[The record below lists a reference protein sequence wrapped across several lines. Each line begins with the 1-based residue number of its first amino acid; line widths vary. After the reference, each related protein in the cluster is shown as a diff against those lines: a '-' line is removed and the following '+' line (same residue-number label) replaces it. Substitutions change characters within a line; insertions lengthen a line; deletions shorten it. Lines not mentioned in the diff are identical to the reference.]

1 MKRVFVLLVVVALFG
16 VVACGG
22 EAQEPTAVPP
32 TAIAA
37 VVVST
42 ETATAEPTPT
52 AEPTAEPTA
61 TTAPTATAEPT
72 AAPTETPIP
81 EPTATATKP
90 APTREAPTATPAKD
104 EPTRV
109 AEATPIVKEEVEEED
124 DVLIE
129 ESAAPVTVD
138 LAELDVV
145 ALMQTAE
152 ANAKAQETII
162 IEQNITT
169 LLPGVSQSQSQT
181 CYLETETGWQY
192 CLTVSS
198 AVVEG
203 MGDPISS
210 TNEIVY
216 RDETLWVRVDDGD
229 WEELPVDFLE
239 TAGFESFDQLNNI
252 GLSEFVASAEA
263 TRQIRLNGIEAYE
276 IQFELD
282 VESYYNAIVNEEMA
296 DQIFSLFA
304 EYSGGGTIW
313 LAVEEELV
321 QRMTLQVVFTGDEGE
336 LIATTKAT
344 YRFNEPITIP
354 NPAEE

>member
-1 MKRVFVLLVVVALFG
+1 V
-16 VVACGG
+16 
-22 EAQEPTAVPP
+22 
-32 TAIAA
+32 AA
-37 VVVST
+37 VAT
-42 ETATAEPTPT
+42 EAPT
-52 AEPTAEPTA
+52 AEPTATVEPTAELTA

-72 AAPTETPIP
+72 AVPTETPIP

-104 EPTRV
+104 EPTRA
-109 AEATPIVKEEVEEED
+109 AEATPIVAEVEEEE
-124 DVLIE
+124 DVVIE

-138 LAELDVV
+138 LADLDVV
-145 ALMQTAE
+145 ALLQTAE

-162 IEQNITT
+162 IEQIITT

-181 CYLETETGWQY
+181 CYVETETGWQY
-192 CLTVSS
+192 CLTITS
-198 AVVEG
+198 AEVEG
-203 MGDPISS
+203 MGAPISS

-216 RDETLWVRVDDGD
+216 RDETLWLRVDDGD
-229 WEELPVDFLE
+229 WEELPADFLE

-252 GLSEFVASAEA
+252 GLSEFLATAEA

-282 VESYYNAIVNEEMA
+282 VENYYNAIVNEDTA
-296 DQIFSLFA
+296 DQIFGLFP

-313 LAVEEELV
+313 LAVEEELL
-321 QRMTLQVVFTGDEGE
+321 QRFTLQIQFANDEGE
-336 LIATTKAT
+336 LVVTTKAT
-344 YRFNEPITIP
+344 YRYNEPVTIP